1 MLLLCTMCSC
11 GSLHSLCLDNQLV
24 VSTNQLWV
32 LMQLD
37 LHENS
42 EIRHFV
48 QVVVKTPS
56 TEFLVIP

>member
-1 MLLLCTMCSC
+1 MCSC